1 MQAEGVSER
10 RACGLAGQQRST
22 QRYAPRPRGDD
33 EPVKESLH
41 RLASRW
47 PRFGLPRLAY
57 LVREE
62 LGPVNR
68 KRICRLY
75 REAGLQLPRKRKGR
89 RRGSGRT
96 GLAERPVRPL
106 HRWSMDFVSDTFADG
121 RRLRV
126 LAVIDNFTRACLALE
141 VDTSLGAERVVRVLR
156 RLAEIR
162 GLPERLLMDNGPEF
176 TSRALW
182 QWSRDAEVALDFIA
196 PGKPTQNGHCESF
209 NGKLRDECLSR
220 HYFTTLDDARTIIE
234 QWREHYNTERPHSA
248 LGYQTPNTFQTH
260 WEANNSVE
268 KQPGK
273 LSLTLEHI
281 QG

>member
-156 RLAEIR
+156 RLPRRNSFYNVSLGVQHPPGGHRATEASTNFMC
-162 GLPERLLMDNGPEF
+162 ER
-176 TSRALW
+176 SRA
-182 QWSRDAEVALDFIA
+182 I
-196 PGKPTQNGHCESF
+196 
-209 NGKLRDECLSR
+209 
-220 HYFTTLDDARTIIE
+220 
-234 QWREHYNTERPHSA
+234 
-248 LGYQTPNTFQTH
+248 
-260 WEANNSVE
+260 
-268 KQPGK
+268 
-273 LSLTLEHI
+273 LSL
-281 QG
+281 